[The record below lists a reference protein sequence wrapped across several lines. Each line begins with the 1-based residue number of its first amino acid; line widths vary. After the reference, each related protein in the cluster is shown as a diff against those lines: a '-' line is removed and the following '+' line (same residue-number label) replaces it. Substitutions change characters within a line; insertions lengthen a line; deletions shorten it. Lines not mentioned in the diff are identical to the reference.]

1 MERTGRVKSKRLSFA
16 IVILSSF
23 VLTSCWNVKEL
34 TDLSFISAVG
44 IDKAEDGYKVSIQAI
59 NVSEVAAG
67 QQGASGNSAPTVVY
81 STTGDTIFE
90 AFRKMTKVVPRKIFF
105 PHTDIIVIS
114 EKFARDEGINKVF
127 DWFERD
133 HEFRTNVQVIIARD
147 TEAEKILMVPS
158 PIEKVTA
165 YNMGT
170 EIAASEKVWG
180 ENLVVEID
188 DVIGG
193 LISKGKEVAI
203 TGVKI
208 VGDWSEAS
216 KGESLRQ
223 TNPLASIELS
233 GIGIFKDDTL
243 VKWLDND
250 AARGVNW
257 IGNRIESTIVNLDCK
272 GVKDAIAIE
281 VIRTN
286 VKIKTFVKACK
297 PSITVILNE
306 EGNLGEVD
314 CEIDLSKPDVIYK
327 LEEQLEKEIKS
338 EMNEAITVA
347 QETKSDIFGF
357 GDVLHRQHPREWK
370 EFEKD
375 WTEVFS
381 EMEVNLQVNA
391 FIRRTG
397 MRNNPFIKE

>member
-1 MERTGRVKSKRLSFA
+1 MERMSRVKHKGLSFA

-23 VLTSCWNVKEL
+23 VLTGCWNAKEL
-34 TDLSFISAVG
+34 SDLSLISAVG
-44 IDKAEDGYKVSIQAI
+44 IDKAEEGYKVSIQTI

-81 STTGDTIFE
+81 SATGENIFE
-90 AFRKMTKVVPRKIFF
+90 AVRKMTKVVPRKMFF

-114 EKFARDEGINKVF
+114 EEFARDEGIKKVF

-158 PIEKVTA
+158 PIEKVSA
-165 YNMGT
+165 NKIGT

-180 ENLVVEID
+180 ENMVVEID

-203 TGVKI
+203 TGVRI
-208 VGDWSEAS
+208 VGDWSVAS

-223 TNPLASIELS
+223 TNPLARIELS

-243 VKWLDND
+243 VEWIDNE

-257 IGNRIESTIVNLDCK
+257 IEDRIESTIVNLDCK
-272 GVKDAIAIE
+272 DAKGAVAIE

-286 VKIKTFVKACK
+286 AKIKTFIKAGK
-297 PSITVILNE
+297 PSITIILNE
-306 EGNLGEVD
+306 EGNIGEVE
-314 CEIDLSKPDVIYK
+314 CEIDLAKPDVIYK
-327 LEEQLEKEIKS
+327 LEEQLEEEIKS
-338 EMNEAITVA
+338 EMKYAISVA

-357 GDVLHRQHPREWK
+357 GDVVHRQHPRVWK
-370 EFEKD
+370 EFEKE
-375 WTEVFS
+375 WPEVFS
-381 EMEVNLQVNA
+381 EIEINLQVNA

-397 MRNNPFIKE
+397 LRENSFIKE